1 MSMYYDEIDGRM
13 VLRKELVTSEAER
26 VAGNLAKDRH
36 NKISSAQLRRFYGDF
51 KSLEKKQQAAP
62 DQQAAFVS
70 TLPLIKMALSKAMY
84 AKARKTVPDEFV
96 KWIET
101 HTRAINSLEDFKA
114 FMLHFEA
121 VVGFCYGYGL
131 KD

>member
-1 MSMYYDEIDGRM
+1 MSIYYEEIDGRM
-13 VLRKELVTSEAER
+13 VLRKELVTSEAEE
-26 VAGNLAKDRH
+26 VAEFLAKDRR
-36 NKISSAQLRRFYGDF
+36 NRISSAQLRRFYGDF

-62 DQQAAFVS
+62 NQQTAFLS
-70 TLPLIKMALSKAMY
+70 TLPLIKMALSKAIY
-84 AKARKTVPDEFV
+84 AKARKTVPDAFV

-101 HTRAINSLEDFKA
+101 HTKAINSLEDFQA

-121 VVGFCYGYGL
+121 VVGFCYAYDL

>member
-1 MSMYYDEIDGRM
+1 MSMYYEEIDGRM
-13 VLRKELVTSEAER
+13 VLRKELVTSEAQLI
-26 VAGNLAKDRH
+26 ASNLAKDR

-51 KSLEKKQQAAP
+51 KSLEKKQQVAP

-96 KWIET
+96 KWIEK
-101 HTRAINSLEDFKA
+101 HTKAINSLDDFKA